1 MLLQEAPSQAWV
13 IGAFQLILFPKEGA
27 RDMAD
32 PLHPGTTGT
41 TVSLPTS
48 DVCGTL
54 YVCVG
59 ASLTALP
66 NLQDDSAGLGH
77 ETPCLWASWGP

>member
-1 MLLQEAPSQAWV
+1 MLLQEAPSWAWV

-54 YVCVG
+54 MC
-59 ASLTALP
+59 A
-66 NLQDDSAGLGH
+66 
-77 ETPCLWASWGP
+77 